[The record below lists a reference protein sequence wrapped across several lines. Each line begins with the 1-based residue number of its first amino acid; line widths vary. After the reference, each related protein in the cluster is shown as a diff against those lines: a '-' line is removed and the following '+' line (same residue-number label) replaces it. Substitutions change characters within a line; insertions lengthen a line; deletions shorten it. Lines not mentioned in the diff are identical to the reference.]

1 MATVA
6 SDTVV
11 DVIVPTA
18 TNVVLMVSENIS
30 QNLLKRQDANISL
43 PSLYKRAYLIVNETD
58 EIAVL
63 RQAAGG

>member
-11 DVIVPTA
+11 DIIVPTA
-18 TNVVLMVSENIS
+18 TNIVLMVSENVS
-30 QNLLKRQDANISL
+30 QNLLKQQDASVAL

-58 EIAVL
+58 EIAIL
-63 RQAAGG
+63 RQKVGG

>member
-6 SDTVV
+6 DDTKVE
-11 DVIVPTA
+11 VIIPTA
-18 TNVVLMVSENIS
+18 INVILMASENIS
-30 QNLLKRQDANISL
+30 MNLLKRQDAEIVL

-63 RQAAGG
+63 RQGEEG